1 MLGAKPMMKM
11 ILIGAGFGILYWG
24 INSAIMAFVLHSGSF
39 VEQFFQPDVHHLWM
53 RIPTVVLLISVVPII
68 SKLRKT
74 RTEVKTLSGLLP
86 ICAWCKKIRDDEG
99 YWKDVEQYISE
110 HTKVELTHSICPKC
124 FNKTLLQE
132 ASKENN
138 NSKVN

>member
-1 MLGAKPMMKM
+1 MLGAKPMVKM

-53 RIPTVVLLISVVPII
+53 RIPTVVLLISAVPLI

-74 RTEVKTLSGLLP
+74 RTEVRRLSGLLP
-86 ICAWCKKIRDDEG
+86 ICAWCKKIRDDKG
-99 YWKDVEQYISE
+99 YWESVEEYISG
-110 HTKVELTHSICPKC
+110 HTQAEFSHGMCPECFEKIVAEEDRKKSI
-124 FNKTLLQE
+124 
-132 ASKENN
+132 
-138 NSKVN
+138 